1 MCIAVPGKVL
11 QVWQQDGTVMGTVDL
26 TGVPRTVCLELVPDV
41 QPGEYTVVH
50 LGFALRRIDEASALE
65 TLALLKEL
73 GEFAS

>member
-11 QVWQQDGTVMGTVDL
+11 RIWDQDGTAMGTVDV
-26 TGVPRTVCLELVPDV
+26 TGVPRTVCLDLVPDV

-65 TLALLKEL
+65 TLALLREL